1 MLNGKVIALGITG
14 GIAAYKGAEI
24 ASRLKKLGADVHCV
38 MTQSATEF
46 ITPLTLR
53 TLTSNPVTVSMF
65 QEPKIWNVEHIG
77 LADAIDAYL
86 IAPATANIIGK
97 VANGIADDFLSTTIM
112 ATKSSVIFAP
122 AMNVNMLENSIY
134 QENVE
139 KLKKH
144 GYMFIEPAEGMLACG
159 YTGKGKLEEPEKI
172 VNQLIGILQVEK
184 DLMGKK
190 VLVTAGPTMEKI
202 DPVRYITNH
211 SSGKM
216 GYSIAEEAA
225 RRGAEVTLVSGKT
238 NLTAPAGVKVINIE
252 SALEMYEKVV
262 ENYEDSDIVIKSAA
276 VADYR
281 PKKAA
286 DQKIKKKDGDMQILL
301 ERNPDILAYLGEN
314 KGNKILVGFAAET
327 NDIKENAYKKVNK
340 KNLDFIVANDILEAG
355 AGFKGDTNK
364 VNLYFSDGHE
374 VNLPLMSKKE
384 VAQKIIDEILQLIKK
399 WPLIQGSF

>member
-1 MLNGKVIALGITG
+1 MLKGKVIALGITG

-53 TLTSNPVTVSMF
+53 ALTSNPVTVSMF

-86 IAPATANIIGK
+86 VAPATANIIGK

-112 ATKSSVIFAP
+112 ATKAPVIFAP
-122 AMNVNMLENSIY
+122 AMNVNMLENPIY
-134 QENVE
+134 QENIE

-144 GYMFIEPAEGMLACG
+144 GYLFIEPAEGMLACG
-159 YTGKGKLEEPEKI
+159 YTGKGKLDEPEKI
-172 VNQLIGILQVEK
+172 ANQIVELFRFQK
-184 DLMGKK
+184 DLDGKK
-190 VLVTAGPTMEKI
+190 VLVTSGPTMEKI

-216 GYSIAEEAA
+216 GYSIAEEAVK
-225 RRGAEVTLVSGKT
+225 RGADVTLVSGKT
-238 NLTAPAGVKVINIE
+238 NISPPAGVKVINIE
-252 SALEMYEKVV
+252 SALEMYEKVL
-262 ENYEDSDIVIKSAA
+262 ENYEEADIVIKSAA

-301 ERNPDILAYLGEN
+301 ERNPDILACLGKN

-327 NDIKENAYKKVNK
+327 NDLKENAYKKVNG

-364 VNLYFSDGHE
+364 VNLYFADGHE
-374 VNLPLMSKKE
+374 IILPLLSKKE
-384 VAQKIIDEILQLIKK
+384 VAQKIIDEILLLIKK
-399 WPLIQGSF
+399 

>member
-1 MLNGKVIALGITG
+1 MLKGKVIALGITG

-112 ATKSSVIFAP
+112 ATKYPVIFAP

-327 NDIKENAYKKVNK
+327 DDIKENAYKKVNK

>member
-1 MLNGKVIALGITG
+1 MLKGKVIALGITG

-86 IAPATANIIGK
+86 VAPATANIIGK

-112 ATKSSVIFAP
+112 ATKAPVIFAP
-122 AMNVNMLENSIY
+122 AMNVNMLENPIY

-144 GYMFIEPAEGMLACG
+144 GYLFIEPAEGMLACG
-159 YTGKGKLEEPEKI
+159 YTGKGKLDEPEKI
-172 VNQLIGILQVEK
+172 ANQIVELFRFQK
-184 DLMGKK
+184 DLDGKK

-225 RRGAEVTLVSGKT
+225 KRGADVTLVSGKT
-238 NLTAPAGVKVINIE
+238 NISPPAGVKVINIE
-252 SALEMYEKVV
+252 SALEMYEKVL
-262 ENYEDSDIVIKSAA
+262 ENYEEADIVIKSAA

-301 ERNPDILAYLGEN
+301 ERNPDILAYLGKN

-327 NDIKENAYKKVNK
+327 NDLKENAYKKVNG

-364 VNLYFSDGHE
+364 VNLYFADGHE
-374 VNLPLMSKKE
+374 INLPLLSKKE
-384 VAQKIIDEILQLIKK
+384 VAQKIIDEILLLIKK
-399 WPLIQGSF
+399 

>member
-1 MLNGKVIALGITG
+1 MLKGKVIALGITG

-86 IAPATANIIGK
+86 VAPATANIIGK

-112 ATKSSVIFAP
+112 ATKSPVIFAP

-144 GYMFIEPAEGMLACG
+144 GYMFIEPAKGMLACG

-374 VNLPLMSKKE
+374 VNLPLMSKRE

-399 WPLIQGSF
+399 

>member
-1 MLNGKVIALGITG
+1 MLKGKVIALGITG

-86 IAPATANIIGK
+86 VAPATANIIGK

-112 ATKSSVIFAP
+112 ATKAPVIFAP
-122 AMNVNMLENSIY
+122 AMNVNMLENPIY

-144 GYMFIEPAEGMLACG
+144 GYLFIEPAEGMLACG
-159 YTGKGKLEEPEKI
+159 YRGKGKLDEPEKI
-172 VNQLIGILQVEK
+172 ANQIVELFRFQK
-184 DLMGKK
+184 DLDGKK

-225 RRGAEVTLVSGKT
+225 KRGADVTLVSGKT
-238 NLTAPAGVKVINIE
+238 NISPPAGVKVINIE
-252 SALEMYEKVV
+252 SALEMYEKVL
-262 ENYEDSDIVIKSAA
+262 ENYEEADIVIKSAA

-301 ERNPDILAYLGEN
+301 ERNPDILAYLGKN

-327 NDIKENAYKKVNK
+327 NDLKENAYKKVNG

-364 VNLYFSDGHE
+364 VNLYFADGHE
-374 VNLPLMSKKE
+374 INLPLLSKKE
-384 VAQKIIDEILQLIKK
+384 VAQKIIDEILLLIKK
-399 WPLIQGSF
+399 

>member
-1 MLNGKVIALGITG
+1 MLKGKVIALGITG
-14 GIAAYKGAEI
+14 GIAAYKSAEI

-38 MTQSATEF
+38 MTSSATEF

-53 TLTSNPVTVSMF
+53 TLTSNPVTVNMF

-112 ATKSSVIFAP
+112 ATKAPVIFAP
-122 AMNVNMLENSIY
+122 AMNVNMLENPIY
-134 QENVE
+134 KENVE
-139 KLKKH
+139 KLQRI
-144 GYMFIEPAEGMLACG
+144 GYKFIEPAEGMLACG
-159 YTGKGKLEEPEKI
+159 YTGKGKLEDPEKI
-172 VNQLIGILQVEK
+172 VNQLLEILDFKK

-190 VLVTAGPTMEKI
+190 VLVTAGPTIEKI

-225 RRGAEVTLVSGKT
+225 KRGAEVTLVSGKT
-238 NLTAPAGVKVINIE
+238 NLPAPLGVTVINIE
-252 SALEMYEKVV
+252 SAVDMFEKVI
-262 ENYEDSDIVIKSAA
+262 ENFQDADIVIKSAA

-286 DQKIKKKDGDMQILL
+286 DRKIKKKDEDMQILL
-301 ERNPDILAYLGEN
+301 ERNPDILAYLGEH
-314 KGNKILVGFAAET
+314 KDNKILVGFAAET
-327 NDIKENAYKKVNK
+327 NDLKENAFNK
-340 KNLDFIVANDILEAG
+340 INRKNLDFIVANDILEPG

-364 VNLYFSDGHE
+364 VNLYFADGHE
-374 VNLPLMSKKE
+374 KNLPLMSKSE
-384 VAQKIIDEILQLIKK
+384 VAKKIIDEILLLIKK
-399 WPLIQGSF
+399 

>member
-1 MLNGKVIALGITG
+1 MLKGKVIALGITG

-327 NDIKENAYKKVNK
+327 NDLKENAYKKVNK

-399 WPLIQGSF
+399 

>member
-1 MLNGKVIALGITG
+1 MLKGKVIALGITG

-24 ASRLKKLGADVHCV
+24 ASRLKKLGAEVHCV
-38 MTQSATEF
+38 MTKSATEF

-53 TLTSNPVTVSMF
+53 TLTNNPVTVDMF

-77 LADAIDAYL
+77 LADSIDAYL
-86 IAPATANIIGK
+86 VAPATANIIGK

-112 ATKSSVIFAP
+112 ATKAPVVFSP

-134 QENVE
+134 LENVE

-144 GYMFIEPAEGMLACG
+144 GYKFIEPAEGMLACG

-172 VNQLIGILQVEK
+172 VEQLLGLLNLKK
-184 DLMGKK
+184 DLLGKK

-202 DPVRYITNH
+202 DPIRYITNH

-216 GYSIAEEAA
+216 GYSIAEEA
-225 RRGAEVTLVSGKT
+225 RDRGAEVTLISGKT
-238 NLTAPAGVKVINIE
+238 NISKPAGINVINIE
-252 SALEMYEKVV
+252 SALDMFEKVK
-262 ENYEDSDIVIKSAA
+262 ENFDKSDIVIKSAA

-281 PKKAA
+281 PKLSSDK
-286 DQKIKKKDGDMQILL
+286 KIKKKEGDLEILL
-301 ERNPDILAYLGEN
+301 ERNPDILAYLGKE

-327 NDIKENAYKKVNK
+327 NDLKENALKKVK
-340 KNLDFIVANDILEAG
+340 GKNLDFIVANDILETG

-364 VNLYFSDGHE
+364 ANLYFADGSEKH
-374 VNLPLMSKKE
+374 LPLMTKSELAKN
-384 VAQKIIDEILQLIKK
+384 IIDEILLIKK
-399 WPLIQGSF
+399 

>member
-1 MLNGKVIALGITG
+1 MLKGKVIALGITG

-38 MTQSATEF
+38 MTQSAMEF

-77 LADAIDAYL
+77 LADSIDAYL

-112 ATKSSVIFAP
+112 ATKSPVIFAP

>member
-399 WPLIQGSF
+399 

>member
-1 MLNGKVIALGITG
+1 MLKGKVIALGITG

-399 WPLIQGSF
+399 

>member
-1 MLNGKVIALGITG
+1 MLKGKVIALGITG

-86 IAPATANIIGK
+86 VAPATANIIGK

-112 ATKSSVIFAP
+112 ATKSPVIFAP

-327 NDIKENAYKKVNK
+327 DDIKENAYKKVNK

-399 WPLIQGSF
+399 

>member
-1 MLNGKVIALGITG
+1 MLKGKVIALGITG

-86 IAPATANIIGK
+86 VAPATANIIGK

-112 ATKSSVIFAP
+112 ATKSPVIFAP

-144 GYMFIEPAEGMLACG
+144 GYMFIEPAKGMLACG

-399 WPLIQGSF
+399 

>member
-1 MLNGKVIALGITG
+1 MLKGKVIALGITG

-374 VNLPLMSKKE
+374 VSLPLMSKKE

-399 WPLIQGSF
+399 

>member
-1 MLNGKVIALGITG
+1 MLKGKVIALGITG

-24 ASRLKKLGADVHCV
+24 ASRIKKLGAEVHCV
-38 MTQSATEF
+38 MTKSATEF

-53 TLTSNPVTVSMF
+53 TLTSNPVTVNMF

-77 LADAIDAYL
+77 LADAVDAYL
-86 IAPATANIIGK
+86 VAPATANIIGK

-112 ATKSSVIFAP
+112 ATKAPVIFAP
-122 AMNVNMLENSIY
+122 AMNVNMLENPIY

-139 KLKKH
+139 KLRKH
-144 GYMFIEPAEGMLACG
+144 GYLFIEPAEGMLACG

-172 VNQLIGILQVEK
+172 VSQLVEFLQVKK
-184 DLMGKK
+184 DLLGKK

-225 RRGAEVTLVSGKT
+225 KRGAEVTLVSGRT
-238 NLTAPAGVKVINIE
+238 NLAVPVGVKVINIE
-252 SALEMYEKVV
+252 SALEMYDKVL
-262 ENYEDSDIVIKSAA
+262 ENYEDADIVIKSAA

-286 DQKIKKKDGDMQILL
+286 DHKIKKKEGDMQILL
-301 ERNPDILAYLGEN
+301 ERNPDILAYLGKN
-314 KGNKILVGFAAET
+314 KGGKILVGFAAET
-327 NDIKENAYKKVNK
+327 NELKENAYKKVNG

-374 VNLPLMSKKE
+374 INLPLMSKKE

-399 WPLIQGSF
+399 

>member
-1 MLNGKVIALGITG
+1 MLKGKVIALGITG

-86 IAPATANIIGK
+86 VAPATANIIGK

-112 ATKSSVIFAP
+112 ATKSPVIFAP

-399 WPLIQGSF
+399 

>member
-1 MLNGKVIALGITG
+1 MLKGKVIALGITG

-112 ATKSSVIFAP
+112 ATKSPVIFAP

-399 WPLIQGSF
+399 

>member
-1 MLNGKVIALGITG
+1 MLKGKVIALGITG

-53 TLTSNPVTVSMF
+53 TLTANPVTVSMF

-86 IAPATANIIGK
+86 VAPATANIIGK

-112 ATKSSVIFAP
+112 ATKAPVIFAP
-122 AMNVNMLENSIY
+122 AMNVNMLENPIY
-134 QENVE
+134 KENVA
-139 KLKKH
+139 KLIKH
-144 GYMFIEPAEGMLACG
+144 GYLFIEPAEGMLACG
-159 YTGKGKLEEPEKI
+159 YSGKGKLEEPQI
-172 VNQLIGILQVEK
+172 IVEK
-184 DLMGKK
+184 LLEILEYKKDLAGKK
-190 VLVTAGPTMEKI
+190 VLVTAGPTIEKI

-216 GYSIAEEAA
+216 GYSIAGEAA
-225 RRGAEVTLVSGKT
+225 KRGAEVTLISGKT
-238 NLTAPAGVKVINIE
+238 NLNPPPGVEIINVE
-252 SALEMYEKVV
+252 SALDMFEKVKG
-262 ENYEDSDIVIKSAA
+262 NYQEADIVIKSAA

-286 DQKIKKKDGDMQILL
+286 ASKIKKGEGDAQILL
-301 ERNPDILAYLGEN
+301 ERNPDILAWLGEN
-314 KGNKILVGFAAET
+314 KEDRILVGFAAET
-327 NDIKENAYKKVNK
+327 NDLKENAVNKINK
-340 KNLDFIVANDILEAG
+340 KNLDFIVANDITEEG

-364 VNLYFSDGHE
+364 VNLYFQDGQE
-374 VNLPLMSKKE
+374 INLPLMSKAE
-384 VAQKIIDEILQLIKK
+384 VAKKIIDETLMLIKK
-399 WPLIQGSF
+399 